1 MNGSDI
7 VIRRGSVV
15 ELKSAEIGVPQIM
28 RYVVLHWS
36 KHKVIGCRLQPM
48 YNRCFDR
55 YHTIPISISTGSAYI
70 TLYPDPEEIQ
80 TFDMDLVDKVQL
92 DFIGFGK
99 YHQLVVLI
107 SEMFGGTFQFS
118 QMAGKYRYTDG
129 LNFIR
134 TISTEY
140 QHDTIQNGT
149 TVVVE
154 PIVAITENDI
164 AYDDTTDTLVE
175 SSSTE
180 HEDNTT
186 NMVVEESSPT
196 DHEDTIDTVVSGLY
210 RFIEDKCELGSQ
222 NKVLVADFLREYR
235 EYCAEHN
242 IPHGTIIHTKIRLR
256 EIGIEFI
263 GNNEQNESEFVG
275 ISLRNNAKQI
285 ILVPKEIPINI
296 IEPLGKSA
304 IGMTFNEIIRKGRRI
319 KAQRGNKIRDTY
331 SISAYQT
338 VFTADMYEKLVH
350 LSQRKWGDVIGY
362 QSASIIS
369 DLKIGIFGYEKQHK
383 KKGKGVE

>member
-1 MNGSDI
+1 MNGSNI
-7 VIRRGSVV
+7 TIRRGCVV

-36 KHKVIGCRLQPM
+36 KNKVIGCRLQPV
-48 YNRCFDR
+48 YNRCFER
-55 YHTIPISISTGSAYI
+55 YHTIQVNISTGSAYI
-70 TLYPDPEEIQ
+70 SLYADPEEVQ
-80 TFDMDLVDKVQL
+80 TFDMDLINKVQL
-92 DFIGFGK
+92 DFIGFSK

-107 SEMFGGTFQFS
+107 SEMFSGTFQFN
-118 QMAGKYRYTDG
+118 QTAGKYRYIDG
-129 LNFIR
+129 LGFSRSI
-134 TISTEY
+134 TAAY
-140 QHDTIQNGT
+140 QQQDTIQNNT
-149 TVVVE
+149 ADTV
-154 PIVAITENDI
+154 PTVAITENDI
-164 AYDDTTDTLVE
+164 EADTIPTEHEDNATADTVVE
-175 SSSTE
+175 VSSPTE

-186 NMVVEESSPT
+186 T
-196 DHEDTIDTVVSGLY
+196 DTVVSGLY
-210 RFIEDKCELGSQ
+210 QFIEDKCELGSE

-256 EIGIEFI
+256 EIGIGFI

-319 KAQRGNKIRDTY
+319 KAQMGNKIRDTNN
-331 SISAYQT
+331 IPAYQT
-338 VFTADMYEKLVH
+338 VFTADRYELLVH
-350 LSQRKWGDVIGY
+350 LPQRKWADIIGCK
-362 QSASIIS
+362 STHVIS